1 MPLVLTN
8 FWAKYNA
15 KINEI
20 KSEIPHIVGL
30 ATMSPLNAVKNQIL
44 KVSDLVKKQIV
55 MQK

>member
-20 KSEIPHIVGL
+20 KSEIPNIVGL

>member
-20 KSEIPHIVGL
+20 KSEIRNIVGL
-30 ATMSPLNAVKNQIL
+30 ATISPLNAVKNQIP
-44 KVSDLVKKQIV
+44 KVSDLIKKQIM